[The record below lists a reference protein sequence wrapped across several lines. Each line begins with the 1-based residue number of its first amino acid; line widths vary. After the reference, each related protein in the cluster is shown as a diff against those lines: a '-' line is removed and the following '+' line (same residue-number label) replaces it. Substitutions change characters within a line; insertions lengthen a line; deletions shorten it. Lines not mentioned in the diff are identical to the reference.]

1 MESLSNV
8 SLATRTA
15 SMQPQ
20 ANKKVTDPK
29 VSEVKVIKVPKTST
43 TTTKD
48 QQSKGKTTNQVENLA
63 IKEVIDNNGECSICM
78 SVMVEPVSLPCKHIF
93 CAQCATMF
101 LQKNSCCPLDRK
113 IVPKNF
119 KLTVDKELQAK
130 IRNLVPKE
138 FKAMETEIKKGQG
151 LLEDLIEVE
160 FEYGNT
166 YQ

>member
-1 MESLSNV
+1 
-8 SLATRTA
+8 
-15 SMQPQ
+15 
-20 ANKKVTDPK
+20 
-29 VSEVKVIKVPKTST
+29 
-43 TTTKD
+43 
-48 QQSKGKTTNQVENLA
+48 
-63 IKEVIDNNGECSICM
+63 
-78 SVMVEPVSLPCKHIF
+78 
-93 CAQCATMF
+93 MF

-113 IVPKNF
+113 VVPKNY

-166 YQ
+166 YQQLKKYNTTKGKEGEFEHKHQWTFYIKPVNKDMQSKQHLLVEKV